1 MNKIKIYYILLS
13 IIAILLSGCKSS
25 TEDLIYD
32 ELREYVRNN
41 FDDPKSFKEL
51 VSIEP
56 IDTIYSEKYKELL
69 VTSLQGA
76 NAVDSLCD
84 AIFYTLIH
92 DKELPAKC
100 RRARDGIYEDEIKNL
115 SMYMQGIIDFFEI
128 CQGRMD
134 LYKKNIVEY
143 IADSNSLPKID
154 ILVYKIKYRSKNGD
168 SLALNE
174 MYATVDRTKNENNI
188 IIRSN
193 ELQTSELPER
203 ILKVLKDMESFMELV
218 KKKQGLYIEAAKSY
232 YKLKKIFP

>member
-1 MNKIKIYYILLS
+1 MKKIKIYYILLS
-13 IIAILLSGCKSS
+13 IIAVLLSSCKSS

-56 IDTIYSEKYKELL
+56 IDTIYNEKYRKLL
-69 VTSLQGA
+69 VASLQGA

-100 RRARDGIYEDEIKNL
+100 RRARGGIYEDDINNL
-115 SMYMQGIIDFFEI
+115 SMYMQGIIDFFEV

-134 LYKKNIVEY
+134 LYGKNIVEY
-143 IADSNSLPKID
+143 ITDSNSLPKID

-174 MYATVDRTKNENNI
+174 IYAAVDRTKNENNI

-193 ELQTSELPER
+193 ELQTNELPER

-218 KKKQGLYIEAAKSY
+218 QKKQGLYIEAANSY

>member
-1 MNKIKIYYILLS
+1 MSKTKVYYLL
-13 IIAILLSGCKSS
+13 LLIMVVLMAGCKSS
-25 TEDLIYD
+25 TEDLIQD
-32 ELREYVRNN
+32 EFRKYVRDN

-51 VSIEP
+51 VSIVP

-69 VTSLQGA
+69 VASLQGA

-84 AIFYTLIH
+84 VIFYTLIH

-100 RRARDGIYEDEIKNL
+100 RRARGGIYEDDINNL
-115 SMYMQGIIDFFEI
+115 SMYMQGIIDFIEV
-128 CQGRMD
+128 CQGKMD
-134 LYKKNIVEY
+134 LYGKNIVEY

-193 ELQTSELPER
+193 ELQTSELPQR
-203 ILKVLKDMESFMELV
+203 LLKVLKDMESFMELV
-218 KKKQGLYIEAAKSY
+218 QKKQGLYIEASNSY